1 MTDETL
7 PIPAT
12 IPGNVQKLMS
22 DLLDT
27 ARYLKAFERIQSL
40 DQALREAQQA
50 HETQLQ
56 IVFEAKQNAAM
67 WVHDAKNNADRE
79 VAKIEAETAEVQAR
93 FDDLNSRCESMY
105 QAKLKL
111 DDDIYQ
117 GQAKLDSIKAEL
129 ARIAGTL
136 G

>member
-50 HETQLQ
+50 HDIQLQ
-56 IVFEAKQNAAM
+56 IVFEAKQNAALN
-67 WVHDAKNNADRE
+67 VNDAKNRAERE
-79 VAKIEAETAEVQAR
+79 VAKIDAETAELRAR
-93 FDDLNSRCESMY
+93 YDELNLHY
-105 QAKLKL
+105 QAQVAAKAEI
-111 DDDIYQ
+111 DSAVAQ
-117 GQAKLDSIKAEL
+117 GQIKLDSVKTEL